1 MMENMTDK
9 ELMCLLDNGGRENRL
24 EIFDLLYKRHHRTMY
39 QYSLRL
45 LKSPEASSD
54 IVQDVFI
61 KLWEH
66 MEYISPEVN
75 VKAYLYS
82 MVRNRVIN
90 YIRDNRNRLIHN
102 YRILQETGTVEEM
115 RLISLYE
122 DNSRRKEVTEAF
134 NLLPPQQRKVMR
146 ERFEG
151 KTNRE
156 IAKEQNLSLST
167 VNIHYRLGLK
177 TLKNVLKILILLIHF
192 IR

>member
-66 MEYISPEVN
+66 MEYISPEIN

-177 TLKNVLKILILLIHF
+177 TLKDVLKILILLIHF

>member
-9 ELMCLLDNGGRENRL
+9 ELMCLLDNGGRENRE

-177 TLKNVLKILILLIHF
+177 TLKDVLKILILLIHF

>member
-1 MMENMTDK
+1 
-9 ELMCLLDNGGRENRL
+9 MCLLDNGGRENRE

-177 TLKNVLKILILLIHF
+177 TLKDVLKILILLIHF